1 MKISKVEQNRITI
14 VSFRLSPDELI
25 LLDDYIHPARIR
37 RSAYIRNLILS
48 DIIDEK

>member
-1 MKISKVEQNRITI
+1 MKISKIEQNRIAI
-14 VSFRLSPDELI
+14 VSFRLSPDELF
-25 LLDDYIHPARIR
+25 LLDNYIQPGKIK

>member
-1 MKISKVEQNRITI
+1 MKISKIEQNRIAI
-14 VSFRLSPDELI
+14 ISFRLSPDELF
-25 LLDDYIHPARIR
+25 LLDNHIQPGKIK